1 MMDYIPSVF
10 SQNDL
15 FWLDNLMPIRKKT
28 DKKKKK
34 KNLMKQVTDE
44 GTTEV
49 TSYHLTTQIFSII
62 FRSLR
67 H

>member
-34 KNLMKQVTDE
+34 NLKKQVTDE
-44 GTTEV
+44 GTPEV
-49 TSYHLTTQIFSII
+49 TSYHLTTQIFSI
-62 FRSLR
+62 S
-67 H
+67 

>member
-1 MMDYIPSVF
+1 MDYIPSVF

-34 KNLMKQVTDE
+34 KKQLKKQVTDE

-49 TSYHLTTQIFSII
+49 TTYHF
-62 FRSLR
+62 
-67 H
+67 

>member
-15 FWLDNLMPIRKKT
+15 YWLDNLMPIRKKT

-34 KNLMKQVTDE
+34 NVKKQATVE
-44 GTTEV
+44 GTSEV
-49 TSYHLTTQIFSII
+49 TTYHFII
-62 FRSLR
+62 
-67 H
+67 

>member
-34 KNLMKQVTDE
+34 KNVKKQLTDE
-44 GTTEV
+44 GTAEV
-49 TSYHLTTQIFSII
+49 TTFHFII
-62 FRSLR
+62 
-67 H
+67 

>member
-15 FWLDNLMPIRKKT
+15 YWLDNLMPIRKKT

-34 KNLMKQVTDE
+34 KNVKKQGTDE
-44 GTTEV
+44 GTAEV
-49 TSYHLTTQIFSII
+49 TTHHFISSFKFFGLFLGI
-62 FRSLR
+62 
-67 H
+67 